1 MAFYVTVGPDGPT
14 ASVSDIEQ
22 SAPRRRFAPRS
33 EVPGRASDVYCKLI
47 VRIRII
53 DWSLAGARRN
63 VVWCMTPT
71 LSPAHVD
78 TVRRIVADLKNRP
91 GPLLEVLHA
100 VQAALG
106 YVPEGAIPLVAEG
119 LNVSR
124 AEVHGVVTFYHY
136 FRRTPPGKHVVS
148 LCRAEACQSMGADAL
163 AEHAKRKLGVDFHE
177 TTDDGEFSLEP
188 IYCLGNCACSPAAL
202 VDGRL
207 YGRLTPE
214 SFDAMLA
221 TEQSRKK

>member
-1 MAFYVTVGPDGPT
+1 
-14 ASVSDIEQ
+14 
-22 SAPRRRFAPRS
+22 
-33 EVPGRASDVYCKLI
+33 
-47 VRIRII
+47 
-53 DWSLAGARRN
+53 
-63 VVWCMTPT
+63 MTPSISAT
-71 LSPAHVD
+71 YSD
-78 TVRRIVADLKNRP
+78 TVRRIVADLKGRP

-100 VQAALG
+100 IQAALG
-106 YVPEGAIPLVAEG
+106 YVPEGVVPLVAQG
-119 LNVSR
+119 LNISR

-148 LCRAEACQSMGADAL
+148 LCRAESCQALGADAL

-188 IYCLGNCACSPAAL
+188 IYCLGNCACSPAAM

-214 SFDAMLA
+214 RFDEMLA
-221 TEQSRKK
+221 AEHGRKKS